1 MNPPKI
7 KLLGVYN
14 ILFFVLQRNQTLP
27 VVDIKHFLNTVEQL
41 NNKFALYL
49 NKSSTNFGINM
60 TEFQKQL
67 EMEVANLP
75 NTANPLMMS
84 RYRTA
89 KLP

>member
-1 MNPPKI
+1 MNPHPLK
-7 KLLGVYN
+7 KKFYEFYF
-14 ILFFVLQRNQTLP
+14 FFVLQRNQTLP
-27 VVDIKHFLNTVEQL
+27 VVDIKHFLDTVEQL

-67 EMEVANLP
+67 EMEVAKLP
-75 NTANPLMMS
+75 NTSNPLMMS

>member
-1 MNPPKI
+1 MSFI
-7 KLLGVYN
+7 
-14 ILFFVLQRNQTLP
+14 FFFFLQRNQTLP
-27 VVDIKHFLNTVEQL
+27 VVDIKHFLDTVEQL

-89 KLP
+89 LKAF